1 MSNPRFRSAEGGAGE
16 EEPRGRRF
24 VPVRK
29 HCPFCA
35 DKTLKIDY
43 KETDG
48 FRRYL
53 TDRGKIRARR
63 KTGACARHQRAIAE
77 AIKRARTIALIAFV
91 SDPTRGG

>member
-1 MSNPRFRSAEGGAGE
+1 MSNPRYRSQEGGAE

-24 VPVRK
+24 APVRK

-35 DKTLKIDY
+35 DKTLRIDY
-43 KETDG
+43 KEPDG
-48 FRRYL
+48 LRRFV

-63 KTGACARHQRAIAE
+63 KTGACAKHQRAVAV